1 MLCKGFAPLLGAQA
15 KVLILGSMPGGESLR
30 RQQYYAFERNCF
42 WWMMGELFDA
52 GWQLPYEQR
61 VVRLTQEGVAV
72 WDVLASCERLGS
84 LDSAIE
90 ASSEEVND
98 FVALLQEHPIQLVLF
113 NGAKAEQA
121 WKRHV
126 RPIFGSHL
134 AEPPCLKMPSTS
146 PAYAAIKPEAK
157 LEKWRAA
164 LSATRLFPDL
174 KA

>member
-30 RQQYYAFERNCF
+30 QQQYYAFERNCF

-61 VVRLTQEGVAV
+61 VARLTQTGVAV

-90 ASSEEVND
+90 ASSEQVND
-98 FVALLQEHPIQLVLF
+98 FAALLKQHPIQLVLF

-126 RPIFGSHL
+126 RPIL
-134 AEPPCLKMPSTS
+134 DDQLVEPTCLKLPSSS

-164 LSATRLFPDL
+164 LAATRLFPDF
-174 KA
+174 KT